1 MHFLLIF
8 FPKSRDTLD
17 TNNVEEYSYDKL
29 DGSGKSG
36 AISLG
41 LSDDIW
47 HCHVNHYYGYWWSDL
62 EKVVLIS
69 ILFGLGGSDMKIAG
83 TMMDQYQKEKIYTGV
98 L

>member
-1 MHFLLIF
+1 MLLLNPTMHFLLIF

-41 LSDDIW
+41 LSDDI
-47 HCHVNHYYGYWWSDL
+47 
-62 EKVVLIS
+62 
-69 ILFGLGGSDMKIAG
+69 
-83 TMMDQYQKEKIYTGV
+83 
-98 L
+98 